1 MKIEKRKKGD
11 VLVLDLKGK
20 ILIGDGIDELRDSIN
35 GALKE
40 KETKILLN
48 FSDVPYLDSTGLGE
62 VVRSYTSIKKEGG
75 NVKIVNL
82 TNKVKD
88 LLSVTK
94 LLTVFETFE
103 DEDKAVETQQAICPE
118 LKCAKLA
125 LINRVCVGNGQYG
138 KRYKGNRQGQNTG
151 NGYACNYGHLDQK

>member
-11 VLVLDLKGK
+11 VVVLDLKGK

-35 GALKE
+35 SALKE
-40 KETKILLN
+40 KETNILLN
-48 FSDVPYLDSTGLGE
+48 FSEVPYLDSTGLGE

-94 LLTVFETFE
+94 LLTVFDTFE
-103 DEDKAVETQQAICPE
+103 DEDKAVESF
-118 LKCAKLA
+118 
-125 LINRVCVGNGQYG
+125 
-138 KRYKGNRQGQNTG
+138 
-151 NGYACNYGHLDQK
+151 